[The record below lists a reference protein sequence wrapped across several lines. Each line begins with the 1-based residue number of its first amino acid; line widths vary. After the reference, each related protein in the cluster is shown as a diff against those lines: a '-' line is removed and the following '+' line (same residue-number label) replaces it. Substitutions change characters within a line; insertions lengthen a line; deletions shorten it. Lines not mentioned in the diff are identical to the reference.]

1 MVALPQK
8 TRLTEAEYL
17 AFERKS
23 ETKHE
28 YMDGEVFAMT
38 GASRAHN
45 LIGTN
50 LTRIIGTQLRG
61 KGCEIYAADMRV
73 KIGKKYV
80 YPDVTVVC
88 GEAQFADDE
97 FDNLLNPTVI
107 FEILSDT
114 TESYDRGTKSEN
126 YRKLPSLQEYVL
138 VAQHKPHIERYLR
151 LADGTWNLK
160 EANGLEGSLELTSIG
175 CTLQL
180 AEVYEQVSFI
190 TTDSTSAT
198 QAEESEN
205 E

>member
-1 MVALPQK
+1 MLALPQK
-8 TRLTEAEYL
+8 THMTEAEYL

-23 ETKHE
+23 EIKHE
-28 YMDGEVFAMT
+28 FVDGEVFAMT
-38 GASRAHN
+38 GASEEHN
-45 LIGTN
+45 LICASLIIN
-50 LTRIIGTQLRG
+50 IGTQLRG

-107 FEILSDT
+107 FEILLDT

-126 YRKLPSLQEYVL
+126 YRKLPSLEEYVL
-138 VAQHKPHIERYLR
+138 VAQHQPHIERYLR
-151 LADGTWNLK
+151 QADGTWNLK
-160 EANGLEGSLELTSIG
+160 EANGLESSLELTSIG

-180 AEVYEQVSFI
+180 AEVCHRPH
-190 TTDSTSAT
+190 A
-198 QAEESEN
+198 
-205 E
+205 

>member
-8 TRLTEAEYL
+8 THITEAEYL
-17 AFERKS
+17 AFERNS

-28 YMDGEVFAMT
+28 FVDGEVFAMT

-61 KGCEIYAADMRV
+61 KGCEIYASDMRV
-73 KIGKKYV
+73 KVDKKYV

-88 GEAQFADDE
+88 GEAQFADKE

-107 FEILSDT
+107 FEILSNT

-126 YRKLPSLQEYVL
+126 YRKLKSLQEYVL
-138 VAQHKPHIERYLR
+138 VAQHKPHVERYLR
-151 LADGTWNLK
+151 QADGTWNLK
-160 EANGLEGSLELTSIG
+160 EANGLEGRLELTAIG
-175 CTLQL
+175 CTLHL
-180 AEVYEQVSFI
+180 AEVYEQVTFT
-190 TTDSTSAT
+190 TTDSAAGT
-198 QAEESEN
+198 QAEETDN

>member
-28 YMDGEVFAMT
+28 YVDGEVFAMT
-38 GASRAHN
+38 GASEEHN
-45 LIGTN
+45 LICAMVN
-50 LTRIIGTQLRG
+50 AVLIYQLRG
-61 KGCEIYAADMRV
+61 KGCRVYASDMRV
-73 KIGKKYV
+73 KISKKYV
-80 YPDVTVVC
+80 YPDITVVC
-88 GEAQFADDE
+88 GESQLSDDK

-126 YRKLPSLQEYVL
+126 YRKLASLQEYVV
-138 VAQHKPHIERYLR
+138 VAQDRQHVERYLR

-160 EANGLEGSLELTSIG
+160 EADGLEGSLELTSIG
-175 CTLQL
+175 CTLHL
-180 AEVYEQVSFI
+180 AEVYEQVTFP
-190 TTDSTSAT
+190 TTDSASGT
-198 QAEESEN
+198 QAEESNN

>member
-8 TRLTEAEYL
+8 TRMTEAEYL

-28 YMDGEVFAMT
+28 YIDGEVFAMT
-38 GASRAHN
+38 GASEAHN
-45 LIGTN
+45 LICASLIIN
-50 LTRIIGTQLRG
+50 IGTQLKG
-61 KGCEIYAADMRV
+61 KGCKIYVSDMRV
-73 KIGKKYV
+73 KIDKKYV

-88 GEAQFADDE
+88 GEAKFADDE
-97 FDNLLNPTVI
+97 FNILLNPTVI

-126 YRKLPSLQEYVL
+126 YRKLKSLQEYVL

-151 LADGTWNLK
+151 QTDGTWNLK
-160 EANGLEGSLELTSIG
+160 EAKGLEGSLKLTSIG
-175 CTLQL
+175 CVLQL
-180 AEVYEQVSFI
+180 AEVYEQVDFKV
-190 TTDSTSAT
+190 TGT
-198 QAEESEN
+198 QKDESDN